1 MRMVRET
8 AEETKIDVARRR
20 QGTGRRMV
28 LLLGVLVVGAGL
40 LGSRWAAPVW
50 AALQE
55 PGPTPTPPPTSTPA
69 ASPTPGADG
78 SVTYV
83 VVAGDTLPGI
93 AARFHVLLEDLYA
106 FNDLTEDSVLEPGQ
120 VLVLVPGDEE
130 AEPAEETTATP
141 AASPTSGTTTLPA
154 GVTVDEDGFLL
165 HAVVEGDTLLGIAI
179 QYDLTMEELLALNEG
194 ITEESVLTL
203 GQQIIVGQQRQ
214 QPASTGG
221 STDQPA
227 GAATATPAAT
237 ATVTPLPTLTIAPPT
252 ATATAAA
259 TEAALAPTAGPTAT
273 AVEATLATPEP
284 EGTGIANV
292 LLPLGMAAVA
302 LLLVIGVL
310 FVYLGGRG
318 P

>member
-1 MRMVRET
+1 MVRET
-8 AEETKIDVARRR
+8 AEETKIEVARR
-20 QGTGRRMV
+20 QGTGRRVAV
-28 LLLGVLVVGAGL
+28 LLGILLVGAGL
-40 LGSRWAAPVW
+40 LASPV
-50 AALQE
+50 AALVQE

-83 VVAGDTLPGI
+83 VVAGDTLAGI
-93 AARFHVLLEDLYA
+93 AARFHVLLEDLYT
-106 FNDLTEDSVLEPGQ
+106 FNDLTEDSVLAPGQ
-120 VLVLVPGDEE
+120 VLILVPGDEE
-130 AEPAEETTATP
+130 TEEETTATP
-141 AASPTSGTTTLPA
+141 AASATSGATTLPA

-165 HAVVEGDTLLGIAI
+165 HAVVEGDTLLGIAL
-179 QYDLTMEELLALNEG
+179 QYDLTMEELYALNEG
-194 ITEESVLTL
+194 LTEESVLTL

-227 GAATATPAAT
+227 GAATATPVAT
-237 ATVTPLPTLTIAPPT
+237 ASVTPLPTLTMAPPAATPT
-252 ATATAAA
+252 AVA
-259 TEAALAPTAGPTAT
+259 TEAAQAPAAGPTAT
-273 AVEATLATPEP
+273 VAAATLATPEP

-302 LLLVIGVL
+302 LLLIIGVL

>member
-8 AEETKIDVARRR
+8 AEETKIEVARWR
-20 QGTGRRMV
+20 QGTGRRVAV
-28 LLLGVLVVGAGL
+28 LLGILLVGAGL
-40 LGSRWAAPVW
+40 LASPV
-50 AALQE
+50 AALVQE

-69 ASPTPGADG
+69 ASPTPGPDG

-83 VVAGDTLPGI
+83 VVASDTLAGI

-106 FNDLTEDSVLEPGQ
+106 FNDLTEDSVLAPGQ
-120 VLVLVPGDEE
+120 VLILVPGDEE
-130 AEPAEETTATP
+130 AEEETTATP
-141 AASPTSGTTTLPA
+141 AASATSGTTTLPA
-154 GVTVDEDGFLL
+154 GVTVDEAGFLL
-165 HAVVEGDTLLGIAI
+165 HAVVEGDTLLGIAL
-179 QYDLTMEELLALNEG
+179 QYDLTMEELYALNEG
-194 ITEESVLTL
+194 LTEESVLTL

-221 STDQPA
+221 STDQPT
-227 GAATATPAAT
+227 GAATATPVAT
-237 ATVTPLPTLTIAPPT
+237 ASVTPLPTLTLAPPA
-252 ATATAAA
+252 ATATTAA
-259 TEAALAPTAGPTAT
+259 TAAALAPTAGPTAT

-284 EGTGIANV
+284 EATGIANV